1 LLSHWVFKFIPM
13 ALIWGSSFLFIEL
26 SLELTTALGVAFWRT
41 ALGAAAMLAIGF
53 ALKIPLPK
61 KLRQWGHLWVA
72 GFLMSAFPFT
82 MYAFAQQYTTSI
94 LAAIL
99 NATTPIFTLLAIL
112 TLFKGQRQS
121 STAIIGLLVG
131 LVGVGITLG
140 VWQGFGENDQL
151 AILALVMASISYG
164 VGTPYIRR
172 HITPMALPP
181 TSTAAVQVLTSAVTL
196 LPFYV
201 LTGPLFVAEP
211 RVETVGSLV
220 LLGVLG
226 SGVAYWLFHQ
236 IVAQAGSAVA
246 ATVTYT
252 NPVIATFWGVLLLSE
267 TLHWYEPVGAI
278 LVILGAY
285 LTQGKG
291 LRRFR
296 VRES

>member
-1 LLSHWVFKFIPM
+1 M

-26 SLELTTALGVAFWRT
+26 SLELTTAFGVAFWRT
-41 ALGAAAMLAIGF
+41 ALGAAAMLVLGAAF
-53 ALKIPLPK
+53 KISLPK
-61 KLRQWGHLWVA
+61 KLGQWGHLWVA

-82 MYAFAQQYTTSI
+82 MYAFAQQFTTSI

-112 TLFKGQRQS
+112 AIFRGQRQS
-121 STAIIGLLVG
+121 ATAIIGLLVG

-140 VWQGFGENDQL
+140 VWQGFGDNDRL
-151 AILALVMASISYG
+151 AILALVLASISYG
-164 VGTPYIRR
+164 IGTPYIRK

-201 LTGPLFVAEP
+201 LTGPLFIAQP
-211 RVETVGSLV
+211 RVETLGSLI

-252 NPVIATFWGVLLLSE
+252 NPVIATFWGVLLLGE
-267 TLHWYEPVGAI
+267 TLHWYEPVGAV
-278 LVILGAY
+278 LVIAGAY
-285 LTQGKG
+285 LAQGRK
-291 LRRFR
+291 LKLFR
-296 VRES
+296 IRER

>member
-1 LLSHWVFKFIPM
+1 M

-26 SLELTTALGVAFWRT
+26 SLELTTAFGVAFWRT
-41 ALGAAAMLAIGF
+41 ALGAAAMLVLGAVF
-53 ALKIPLPK
+53 TMSLQK
-61 KLRQWGHLWVA
+61 KLGQWGHLWVA

-82 MYAFAQQYTTSI
+82 MYAFAQQFTTSI

-112 TLFKGQRQS
+112 AIFRGQRQS
-121 STAIIGLLVG
+121 ATAIIGLLVG

-140 VWQGFGENDQL
+140 VWQGFGDNDRL
-151 AILALVMASISYG
+151 AILTLVLASISYG
-164 VGTPYIRR
+164 IGTPYIRK

-196 LPFYV
+196 LPCYV
-201 LTGPLFVAEP
+201 LTGPLFIAQP
-211 RVETVGSLV
+211 RVETLGSLI

-236 IVAQAGSAVA
+236 IVSQAGSAGA

-252 NPVIATFWGVLLLSE
+252 NPVIATFWGVLLLGE
-267 TLHWYEPVGAI
+267 TLHWYEPVGAL
-278 LVILGAY
+278 LVIAGAY
-285 LTQGKG
+285 LAQGRK
-291 LRRFR
+291 LKLFR
-296 VRES
+296 IRER

>member
-1 LLSHWVFKFIPM
+1 M

-26 SLELTTALGVAFWRT
+26 SLELTTAFGVAFWRT
-41 ALGAAAMLAIGF
+41 ALGAAAMLVLGAVF
-53 ALKIPLPK
+53 KISLPK
-61 KLRQWGHLWVA
+61 KLGQWGHLWVA

-82 MYAFAQQYTTSI
+82 MYAFAQQFTTSI

-112 TLFKGQRQS
+112 AIFRGQRQS
-121 STAIIGLLVG
+121 ATAIIGLLVG

-140 VWQGFGENDQL
+140 VWQGFGDNDRL
-151 AILALVMASISYG
+151 AILALVLASISYG
-164 VGTPYIRR
+164 IGTPYIRK

-201 LTGPLFVAEP
+201 LTGPLFIAQP
-211 RVETVGSLV
+211 RVETLGSLI

-226 SGVAYWLFHQ
+226 SGIAYWLFHQ

-252 NPVIATFWGVLLLSE
+252 NPVIATFWGVLLLGE
-267 TLHWYEPVGAI
+267 TLHWYEPVGAL
-278 LVILGAY
+278 LVIAGAY
-285 LTQGKG
+285 LAQGRK
-291 LRRFR
+291 LKLFR
-296 VRES
+296 IRER

>member
-1 LLSHWVFKFIPM
+1 ML
-13 ALIWGSSFLFIEL
+13 
-26 SLELTTALGVAFWRT
+26 ALGF
-41 ALGAAAMLAIGF
+41 IF
-53 ALKIPLPK
+53 KIALPK
-61 KLRQWGHLWVA
+61 KLGQWGHLWVA

-82 MYAFAQQYTTSI
+82 MYAFAQQFTTSI

-112 TLFKGQRQS
+112 TIFRGQRQS
-121 STAIIGLLVG
+121 ATAIIGLLVG
-131 LVGVGITLG
+131 LVGVGVTLG
-140 VWQGFGENDQL
+140 VWQGFGDNDQL

-164 VGTPYIRR
+164 IGTPYIRK
-172 HITPMALPP
+172 HITPMALAP
-181 TSTAAVQVLTSAVTL
+181 TSTAAVQVLTSALTL

-201 LTGPLFVAEP
+201 LTGPLFIAEP
-211 RVETVGSLV
+211 RVETLGSLI

-252 NPVIATFWGVLLLSE
+252 NPVIATFWGVLLLGE

-278 LVILGAY
+278 LVITGAY
-285 LTQGKG
+285 LAQD
-291 LRRFR
+291 RRLKLFR
-296 VRES
+296 IREG